1 MIKLEKANNK
11 KIMKDRVMRNTTLYA
26 MLIPGILLTFIFSY
40 LPMAGV
46 VIAFKEYT
54 LGGGLFDGDWVGLK
68 YFYKLFSDSSST
80 QAILNTIIISLY
92 KLVVNIPAPLILA
105 IMINEVGNKYFKTS
119 IQTISYLPHFISWV
133 VMAGIVTRLL
143 SPTMGIVTQI
153 IETLTGAEN
162 VYLMTDPSKFRSV
175 LVISDVYKGVG
186 WGTLVYMAALSGI
199 DSEQYE
205 AAIID
210 GANRIQRIWYIT
222 LPTLSSLLVTLLIMS
237 SANILNAGFDQI
249 FNLQNDMVKDVSD
262 IIDTYVYR
270 VGLKDMQYSFST
282 AVGLFKSLAGLI
294 MMVLV
299 NAFSKHILHTESGIW

>member
-1 MIKLEKANNK
+1 
-11 KIMKDRVMRNTTLYA
+11 
-26 MLIPGILLTFIFSY
+26 
-40 LPMAGV
+40 
-46 VIAFKEYT
+46 
-54 LGGGLFDGDWVGLK
+54 
-68 YFYKLFSDSSST
+68 
-80 QAILNTIIISLY
+80 
-92 KLVVNIPAPLILA
+92 
-105 IMINEVGNKYFKTS
+105 MINEVGNKYFKTS

-237 SANILNAGFDQI
+237 STNILNAGFDQI
-249 FNLQNDMVKDVSD
+249 FNLQNDMVKEVSD
-262 IIDTYVYR
+262 VIDTYVYR
-270 VGLKDMQYSFST
+270 VGLKEMQYSFST

-299 NAFSKHILHTESGIW
+299 NAFSKHVLHTESGIW